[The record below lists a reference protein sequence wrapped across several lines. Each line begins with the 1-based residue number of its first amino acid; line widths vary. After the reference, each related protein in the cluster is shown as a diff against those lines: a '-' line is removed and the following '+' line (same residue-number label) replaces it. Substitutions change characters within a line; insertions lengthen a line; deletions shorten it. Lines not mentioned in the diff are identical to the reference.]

1 MNDFNDNTTCSRT
14 DDLIS
19 VLYGEASE
27 SEASEF
33 RVHMQ
38 TCASCEAEM
47 RAFGGVR
54 ESIGKWKFEA
64 LAVAPAPEVL
74 ASAQRRKTKS
84 AMAALREFFDLSPLW
99 LKGATAFAT
108 LLFCLLAVL
117 AFVKFL
123 QPVSTTAVNNKPN
136 AVYTEQEKDEIL
148 KKALAEQREQ
158 FLATSVPAPESVKP
172 ITVNQPQKKT
182 VNRSNSTN
190 VARGQRP
197 LTKWERE
204 QLAADLRL
212 LQRDDAEIELLSE
225 PINK

>member
-1 MNDFNDNTTCSRT
+1 MNDVNDNTTCSRT

-27 SEASEF
+27 REASEF

-38 TCASCEAEM
+38 TCARCEAEM

-54 ESIGKWKFEA
+54 ESIGAWKFEA
-64 LAVAPAPEVL
+64 LAVAPAPEVS
-74 ASAQRRKTKS
+74 ASAQQVKTKS
-84 AMAALREFFDLSPLW
+84 AIAALREFFDLSPLW

-117 AFVKFL
+117 VFVKFQ
-123 QPVSTTAVNNKPN
+123 QPVSPTAVNNKPN
-136 AVYTEQEKDEIL
+136 AVYTEQEKDQIL
-148 KKALAEQREQ
+148 KKALDEQKAQ
-158 FLATSVPAPESVKP
+158 LLATRVPAPESVKP
-172 ITVNQPQKKT
+172 ITVNQPQKKS

>member
-1 MNDFNDNTTCSRT
+1 MNDFNDNTTCNRA

-27 SEASEF
+27 REVSEF

-38 TCASCEAEM
+38 TCAGCEAEM

-54 ESIGKWKFEA
+54 ESIGAWKFEA
-64 LAVAPAPEVL
+64 LSVAPAPEV
-74 ASAQRRKTKS
+74 SVHAQRARAKS
-84 AMAALREFFDLSPLW
+84 AIAALREFFDLSPLW
-99 LKGATAFAT
+99 LKGATAFAA
-108 LLFCLLAVL
+108 LLLCLLAVL
-117 AFVKFL
+117 AFAKFQ

-136 AVYTEQEKDEIL
+136 AVYTEQEKDQIL
-148 KKALAEQREQ
+148 KKALDEQKAQ
-158 FLATSVPAPESVKP
+158 LLATRIPAPESVKP
-172 ITVNQPQKKT
+172 VPVNQPQKT
-182 VNRSNSTN
+182 ANRSNATN

-212 LQRDDAEIELLSE
+212 LQRDDADIELLSE